1 MKRFFRLPGGAHSSR
16 FWGISGRI
24 DPGASKGEIGRGG
37 TGGRAWGKHSQEH
50 ILNRGRPPPAG
61 VPLWGAA
68 FGVPRAPLG
77 PGACSEGAP
86 KVTQRHQPPITRPC
100 PPPGV
105 CLMEP
110 AGGAD
115 ASSLP
120 GCSQLLPFTQIL
132 QILPKAPSATPLPH
146 SAPCSG
152 LIFIFW
158 VGGC

>member
-100 PPPGV
+100 PPPRCVFNGA
-105 CLMEP
+105 CRGGQLP
-110 AGGAD
+110 APSPA
-115 ASSLP
+115 ARS
-120 GCSQLLPFTQIL
+120 CCH
-132 QILPKAPSATPLPH
+132 LPKSSKFYPKHLPQPPSPTALP
-146 SAPCSG
+146 A
-152 LIFIFW
+152 L
-158 VGGC
+158 V